1 MRFNSVLISS
11 FLLVSVGLT
20 DCRRTGRRS
29 RPYSGVEWLT
39 NVRSRNSSNWA
50 GAELGIDNGAF
61 YSVIGTF
68 TIPEISS
75 PSSSGVSAW
84 VGIDGD
90 GAGGTCGDRV
100 LQAGV
105 TIYGDPVNG
114 HIEYDAWYEWFPA
127 NAVGFEISNFFS
139 VGDVI
144 GLVVGAP
151 VNSTY
156 GIAMIENRTKKQA
169 AIANLSS
176 TYALCGQTAE
186 WIVEASLEDDEP
198 FPNFSPVTFT
208 DVRAYTIGGQTY
220 GPQNATIINITNGSE
235 YLTSAS
241 VSEDSVT
248 IEHV

>member
-1 MRFNSVLISS
+1 MRFNSLLISS

-20 DCRRTGRRS
+20 DCRRTDPRS
-29 RPYSGVEWLT
+29 RSYSGVERLT

-61 YSVIGTF
+61 FSVIGTF
-68 TIPEISS
+68 TIPEISG
-75 PSSSGVSAW
+75 PISSDVNVW

-105 TIYGDPVNG
+105 TIYGDPANG
-114 HIEYDAWYEWFPA
+114 HFDSYAWFWWFPA
-127 NAVGFEISNFFS
+127 NAVQFEISNFS

-156 GIAMIENRTKKQA
+156 GLAMIENRTKKQA

-198 FPNFSPVTFT
+198 LANFSPVTFT
-208 DVRAYTIGGQTY
+208 DVRAYTHDGHTY
-220 GPQNATIINITNGSE
+220 GPQDATILNILNGSE
-235 YLTSAS
+235 VLTSVS
-241 VSEDSVT
+241 VSEDSVK